1 MSSKFFIKSYGC
13 QMNSYDSQ
21 RMADA
26 LISAGYEQ
34 SCDTNQCDVII
45 FNTCS
50 IREKADEKLF
60 SDLGRANL
68 LQSERTARGG
78 SKTAII
84 VCGCIAQANPE
95 KILKRAPY
103 VDAIIGPQDIHKI
116 SSVVS
121 SVTSSVAAAEKKI
134 IETKSN
140 AAEKFAA
147 LAPEFYNRSCSE
159 YLTIQEGCD
168 NFCTYC
174 IVPYTRGREVSR
186 DAQDIIQEAKKLIS
200 LGVRE
205 ITLLGQNVNSYR
217 GIGTDGKE
225 WSLARLL
232 FEFAELDGLKRL
244 RYLTSNPKD
253 VRKDIAEA
261 HQRIEILAPFLHLPV
276 QSGSDTILRKMN
288 RKYTVDEYLKCIELL
303 REYKP
308 DIVFSSD
315 FIVGFPGETEADF
328 EDTIKLVEKVKFAQ
342 AYSFKYSPREK
353 TSAAKM
359 PDQIPE
365 QIKSERLA
373 ILQDILNKQ
382 QSEFNKNSV
391 GKCMNVLFVKDGRH
405 KNQLIGRTEYSQ
417 AVSVCDTSIRVGDF
431 SRIKITGVN
440 SHSLIGVV
448 E

>member
-1 MSSKFFIKSYGC
+1 MPLKFFIKSYGC

-26 LISAGYEQ
+26 LISNGYEQ
-34 SCDTNQCDVII
+34 SFDADQYDIII

-50 IREKADEKLF
+50 IREKAEEKLF

-68 LQSERTARGG
+68 LQSEKVSRNVSR
-78 SKTAII
+78 AIMI
-84 VCGCIAQANPE
+84 VAGCVAQSNSE

-116 SSVVS
+116 SFVISAVIS
-121 SVTSSVAAAEKKI
+121 NRKKI

-140 AAEKFAA
+140 AAEKFSC
-147 LAPEFYNRSCSE
+147 LVPEFYNRTCSE

-174 IVPYTRGREVSR
+174 VVPYTRGREVSR
-186 DAQDIIQEAKKLIS
+186 DAKDIINEAKKLIS
-200 LGVRE
+200 LGVKE

-217 GIGTDGKE
+217 GIGIDGKE
-225 WSLARLL
+225 WTLTRLL

-244 RYLTSNPKD
+244 RYVTSNPKD

-261 HQRIEILAPFLHLPV
+261 HQQIEILAPFLHLPV
-276 QSGSDTILRKMN
+276 QSGSDAILKKMN
-288 RKYTVDEYLKCIELL
+288 RKYTADEYLKCIELL

-308 DIVFSSD
+308 DIAFSSD
-315 FIVGFPGETEADF
+315 FIVGFSGETDKDF

-359 PDQIPE
+359 QDQIPE
-365 QIKSERLA
+365 EIKSERLS
-373 ILQDILNKQ
+373 ILQEILNKQ
-382 QSEFNKNSV
+382 QLEFNESSV
-391 GKCMNVLFVKDGRH
+391 GKCMNVLFTKDGRH

-417 AVSVCDTSIRVGDF
+417 AVSVCDNSLKIGDF
-431 SRIKITGVN
+431 MKIKISGIN
-440 SHSLIGVV
+440 SHSLIGTV

>member
-1 MSSKFFIKSYGC
+1 MPLKFFIKSYGC

-26 LISAGYEQ
+26 LISSGYEQ
-34 SCDTNQCDVII
+34 SFDADQYDIII

-50 IREKADEKLF
+50 IREKAEEKLF

-68 LQSERTARGG
+68 LQSEKVSRNVSR
-78 SKTAII
+78 AIMI
-84 VCGCIAQANPE
+84 VAGCVAQSNSE

-121 SVTSSVAAAEKKI
+121 AVISNREKI

-140 AAEKFAA
+140 AAEKFSC
-147 LAPEFYNRSCSE
+147 LVSEFYNRTCSE

-174 IVPYTRGREVSR
+174 VVPYTRGREVSR
-186 DAQDIIQEAKKLIS
+186 DAKDIINEAKKLIS
-200 LGVRE
+200 LGVKE

-217 GIGTDGKE
+217 GIGIDGKE
-225 WSLARLL
+225 WTLTRLL

-244 RYLTSNPKD
+244 RYVTSNPKD

-261 HQRIEILAPFLHLPV
+261 HQQIEILAPFLHLPV
-276 QSGSDTILRKMN
+276 QSGSDAILKKMN
-288 RKYTVDEYLKCIELL
+288 RKYTADEYLKCIELL

-308 DIVFSSD
+308 DIAFSSD
-315 FIVGFPGETEADF
+315 FIVGFPGETDKDF

-359 PDQIPE
+359 QDQIPE
-365 QIKSERLA
+365 EIKSERLS
-373 ILQDILNKQ
+373 ILQEILNKQ
-382 QSEFNKNSV
+382 QLKFNESSV
-391 GKCMNVLFVKDGRH
+391 GKCMNVLFTKDGRH

-417 AVSVCDTSIRVGDF
+417 AVSICDNSLKIGDF
-431 SRIKITGVN
+431 MKIKISGIN
-440 SHSLIGVV
+440 SHSLIGTV
-448 E
+448 